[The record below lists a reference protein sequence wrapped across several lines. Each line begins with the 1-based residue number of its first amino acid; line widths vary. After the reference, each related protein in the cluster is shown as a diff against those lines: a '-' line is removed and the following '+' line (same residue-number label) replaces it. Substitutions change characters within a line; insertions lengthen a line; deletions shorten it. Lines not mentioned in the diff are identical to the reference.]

1 MTTFFAKAWD
11 EVLRPMIRRPNKLQV
26 AALCYRKTE
35 AGKEVLL
42 VTSRGSG
49 RWILP
54 KGWPMDGK
62 SGSEAAEIE
71 AWEEAGVKPA
81 KISKK
86 PLGTFEYTKD
96 RDEGLP
102 IPCDTHVYPLKV
114 ANVSDVYPEAGER
127 ERRWLSPSDAA
138 NLVEDEGLK
147 GLLRDF

>member
-11 EVLRPMIRRPNKLQV
+11 EVLRPMIRRPNKFQV
-26 AALCYRKTE
+26 AALCYRKTD

-62 SGSEAAEIE
+62 SAAEAAGIE
-71 AWEEAGVKPA
+71 AWEEAGVQPA
-81 KISKK
+81 KVAKK
-86 PLGTFEYTKD
+86 PLGSFEYTKD

-102 IPCDTHVYPLKV
+102 LLCDTHVYPIKV
-114 ANVSDVYPEAGER
+114 ANVLDDYPEAGER
-127 ERRWLSPSDAA
+127 ERKWLTPTEAA
-138 NLVEDEGLK
+138 NLVDDEGLK
-147 GLLRDF
+147 EMLRDF